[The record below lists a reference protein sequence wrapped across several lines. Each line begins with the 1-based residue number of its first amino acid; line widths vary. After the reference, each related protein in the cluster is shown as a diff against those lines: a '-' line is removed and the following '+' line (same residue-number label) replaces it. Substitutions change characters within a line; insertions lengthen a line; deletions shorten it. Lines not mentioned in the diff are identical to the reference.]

1 MTEGHIAIFGGTFN
15 PIHFGHLRAAEE
27 VREALGLSKVIFT
40 PSCVPPLKSGDLAEV
55 HCRLEMVRLAIK
67 DNPHFDLSDM
77 ECRRGEKSYTVR
89 TLEELKEQHPSI
101 EPLFILGVDAFLD
114 IPNWYKPER
123 LIQLCDFIVVNRPPF
138 CTEEIL
144 RSPFLKDEGMRLS
157 RETQALLTLKS
168 GRKVISINC
177 TSIGISASDIRE
189 RLKKGMSIKYLLPES
204 VESYIISNKLY
215 NKSVE

>member
-1 MTEGHIAIFGGTFN
+1 
-15 PIHFGHLRAAEE
+15 
-27 VREALGLSKVIFT
+27 
-40 PSCVPPLKSGDLAEV
+40 
-55 HCRLEMVRLAIK
+55 MVGLAIK
-67 DNPHFDLSDM
+67 DNPRFDLSDM

-123 LIQLCDFIVVNRPPF
+123 LIQLCDFIVVNRPPYSI
-138 CTEEIL
+138 EEIL

-157 RETQALLTLKS
+157 RETQALLSLKS

-215 NKSVE
+215 NNLQSERW